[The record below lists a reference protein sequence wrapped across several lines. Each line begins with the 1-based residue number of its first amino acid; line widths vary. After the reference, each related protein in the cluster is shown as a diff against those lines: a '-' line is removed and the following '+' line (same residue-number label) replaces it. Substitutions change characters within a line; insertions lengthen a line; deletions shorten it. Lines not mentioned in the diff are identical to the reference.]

1 MVTIE
6 EMDERLGA
14 ALADP
19 RRPIDGERLIH
30 TLREVVAEQPDYV
43 YTLPA
48 HMQGGNYVCC
58 YVHTDADTGEP
69 QAAGC
74 VVGAVL
80 DRLGIPLAGIEAL
93 EGAGATQAVP
103 VFLNITGPLAAKAVE
118 VLDCA
123 QAYQDGGAPWGV
135 ALANAEAVV
144 GTTLL

>member
-6 EMDERLGA
+6 EMDERLDA

-30 TLREVVAEQPDYV
+30 TLREVVAEQPDNV
-43 YTLPA
+43 YTPPE
-48 HMQGGNYVCC
+48 HMQYEITSCY
-58 YVHTDADTGEP
+58 YVHTDANTGEP

-80 DRLGIPLAGIEAL
+80 ARLGIPLADVAEH
-93 EGAGATQAVP
+93 EGDGARQVVP
-103 VFLNITGPLAAKAVE
+103 AFLNITGPLAAKAVD